1 MTSEPIERLVN
12 AEGLPTHYSQIVRHF
27 WVPLANDIA
36 RRAQQE
42 KPLIVGIN
50 GAQGSGKTTL
60 CQFMEILLAER
71 GLRAVT
77 LALDD
82 LYLTRSERDRLAT
95 EVHPLFATRGVPGT
109 HAPGLGMAII
119 DAVRKGVSFDM
130 PRFDKIR
137 DDREPERRRIDG
149 PVDVLLFEGWCV
161 DAHPQADE
169 ELLEPANPLESE
181 EDPEGIWRSVANLW
195 LRGEYRTLFDRLDM
209 LVMLKVDDFAAVL
222 ANRRR
227 QEERLYATPGADR
240 TRMMDDAA
248 LLRFCRH
255 YERLTLHMLEDLPR
269 RADHLFAIDRA
280 QAPVALPASLK
291 A

>member
-161 DAHPQADE
+161 DAHPRQ
-169 ELLEPANPLESE
+169 
-181 EDPEGIWRSVANLW
+181 I
-195 LRGEYRTLFDRLDM
+195 RL
-209 LVMLKVDDFAAVL
+209 
-222 ANRRR
+222 NRRKIQREYGVRLPTCGCAVNIAHCSIASICLSCSRWTTSPQCWQIGVDRKSGSMQR
-227 QEERLYATPGADR
+227 QEPTARE
-240 TRMMDDAA
+240 
-248 LLRFCRH
+248 
-255 YERLTLHMLEDLPR
+255 
-269 RADHLFAIDRA
+269 
-280 QAPVALPASLK
+280 
-291 A
+291 